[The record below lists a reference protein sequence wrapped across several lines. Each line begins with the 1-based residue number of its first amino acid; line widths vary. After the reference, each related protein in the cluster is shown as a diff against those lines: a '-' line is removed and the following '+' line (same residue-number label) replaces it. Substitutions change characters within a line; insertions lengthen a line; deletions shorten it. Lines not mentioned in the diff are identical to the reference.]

1 MKENCSDV
9 SELDDN
15 QWLLDLCFLADIT
28 KKLNELN
35 LKLQEGEKL
44 ITDCYEDIQA
54 FVTNQSKNEV
64 HFPLLNSF
72 KCDSKDV
79 SKHADQITQLLKA
92 FHLTN
97 LTICSTFLFAHL
109 TLRWNRRLRFCY
121 LS

>member
-35 LKLQEGEKL
+35 LKLQGREKL
-44 ITDCYEDIQA
+44 ITDCYENIQA
-54 FVTNQSKNEV
+54 FVTKFKLYKNQLQSKSAV

-72 KCDSKDV
+72 KGDSKDV
-79 SKHADQITQLLKA
+79 PKYDDQIT
-92 FHLTN
+92 
-97 LTICSTFLFAHL
+97 
-109 TLRWNRRLRFCY
+109 
-121 LS
+121 